1 MQKEFWINMVIL
13 DDRKFIMTEP
23 FGKNGE
29 KGELKVWDAV
39 RQAFNPRECLG
50 YWKYPI
56 FSTVGQS
63 RKEPDILIADR
74 DLGIVIIE
82 VKSIHINQLKQVN
95 GHRWEYDDFYTKH
108 GNPYEQAENQ
118 LFSLLANCD
127 KLPQIRRNITGR
139 AMIAL
144 PYITKDEWQSKGFDR
159 LPSCPPIIFK
169 DQLSKSA
176 LLNQIESAPIVQ
188 PGKQLTDDRWSL
200 LLSVLG
206 GSPVHLKEPRK
217 TIGHD
222 YSRSAIIAALDESLY
237 GFDLK
242 QEQAGKTIPPGAQR
256 IRGIA
261 GSGKTVLLAQKAAH
275 MYLKHPD
282 WDIALVFFTRSLYD
296 SLISQVDK
304 WLRHFSN
311 GEVSYD
317 ENVKQ
322 KIKVLHAWGAQD
334 REGFYRFLCRRH
346 GITQKIPSNLP
357 PGSPSEKFAYACADL
372 LNKADIFPL
381 FDAVLID
388 EAQDLVVGDHAKYN
402 GKQPFYWLAFQSLRP
417 VTEDTPFDRRLIWA
431 YDESQ
436 SLDSLKI
443 PTSKELFGDDK
454 QFSKMVS
461 GVYTGGIKKSEIMHR
476 CYRTPG
482 PILTAAHAI
491 GMGLLRHEG
500 ILRGLTTR
508 KDWEGIGYEV
518 KQGSFRSGEEI
529 VLHRPEKNSP
539 NLIPY
544 EWNGDVLHFLTY
556 PSRNEEMRELVK
568 SIKENIEKDKLNP
581 SRDILIITLGEGTK
595 LQNEIARYLMNNDID
610 IYIPSALEKNSLNPR
625 WPHENRDKFWEDG
638 AVTISQIYRAK
649 GNEAHV
655 VYVVGFD
662 LIACE
667 ENNIQFRNQLFVA
680 LTRARGWANLTGIQG
695 YSPMYDEMNRV
706 IESGNTFTFTFK
718 RPPIHTLNEEE
729 ENYIVN

>member
-1 MQKEFWINMVIL
+1 M

-23 FGKNGE
+23 FGKGGE
-29 KGELKVWDAV
+29 QGELKVWDAV
-39 RQAFNPRECLG
+39 RQVFNPRECLG

-74 DLGIVIIE
+74 DLGLAIIE
-82 VKSIHINQLKQVN
+82 VKSIHINQVKQVN
-95 GHRWEYDDFYTKH
+95 GHRWEFVDFYQKY
-108 GNPYEQAENQ
+108 GNPYEQAEDQ
-118 LFSLLANCD
+118 LFALLSNCD
-127 KLPQIRRNITGR
+127 KSSQIRRKIAGR
-139 AMIAL
+139 ALVAL
-144 PYITKDEWQSKGFDR
+144 PYITEAEWQSKGFDR
-159 LPSCPPIIFK
+159 LSSCPPIIFK
-169 DQLSKSA
+169 DQLGKSS
-176 LLNQIESAPIVQ
+176 LLKRIQSAPTVQ
-188 PGKQLTDDRWSL
+188 SGQQLTDERWNL
-200 LLSVLG
+200 LLSILS

-217 TIGHD
+217 AIGNEN
-222 YSRSAIIAALDESLY
+222 SRSAVIAALDQSLY

-275 MYLKHPD
+275 MHLKHPD

-296 SLISQVDK
+296 SVIAQVDK

-311 GEVSYD
+311 GAVCYD
-317 ENVKQ
+317 DEVKQ
-322 KIKVLHAWGAQD
+322 KIRVLHTWGAKD

-346 GITQKIPSNLP
+346 GITPKTP
-357 PGSPSEKFAYACADL
+357 PNCPAGSPSEKFAYACADL
-372 LNKADIFPL
+372 LSKANILPT

-388 EAQDLVVGDHAKYN
+388 EGQDLVVGDHAKYN

-417 VTEDTPFDRRLIWA
+417 VNEDKPYERRLIWA

-436 SLDSLKI
+436 SLDNLKV

-454 QFSKMVS
+454 NLSKMVS
-461 GVYTGGIKKSEIMHR
+461 GSYTGGIKKSEIMQR

-491 GMGLLRHEG
+491 GMGLLRSEG
-500 ILRGLTTR
+500 MLRGLTTR

-544 EWNGDVLHFLTY
+544 EWKGDVLQFFTY
-556 PSRNEEMRELVK
+556 QSRNEELRALAK
-568 SIKENIEKDKLNP
+568 SIKENIENDKLNP
-581 SRDILIITLGEGTK
+581 SRDILVVTLGDDKK
-595 LQNEIARYLMNNDID
+595 LQNEVARYLMNERID
-610 IYIPSALEKNSLNPR
+610 IYIPSATEKNSLNPK
-625 WPHENRDKFWEDG
+625 WPNQNRDKFWEDG
-638 AVTISQIYRAK
+638 AVTISQIHRAK
-649 GNEAHV
+649 GNEAHI

-667 ENNIQFRNQLFVA
+667 ENNIQLRNQLFVA
-680 LTRARGWANLTGIQG
+680 LTRARGWATLTGIDS
-695 YSPMYDEMNRV
+695 YSPMYDEMKRV
-706 IESGNTFTFTFK
+706 IKSKNTFTFTFK
-718 RPPIHTLNEEE
+718 RPPIHTVNEEE
-729 ENYIVN
+729 EDYIVN